1 MKFFCFSRNHYYRLY
16 VLLLCF
22 VALLSGGT
30 IYVLFRTSEPVFF
43 SWIRLAGLESRLS
56 FVRNSSL
63 SLNRLLPEWII
74 YSLPNG
80 LWAFAYALLIT
91 CIWAES
97 KSRLKYFWM
106 ASIPVLVI
114 GFEILQGA
122 GMIPGTFCLQDIVFG
137 TAGIISGVLSG
148 SFLTKLNNHEKSF
161 E

>member
-1 MKFFCFSRNHYYRLY
+1 MFSL
-16 VLLLCF
+16 
-22 VALLSGGT
+22 VALSLGGI
-30 IYVLFRTSEPVFF
+30 IYILFRTSEPVFF
-43 SWIRLAGLESRLS
+43 NWIRSAGLESWLN

-63 SLNRLLPEWII
+63 SLNRLLPGWIV

-80 LWAFAYALLIT
+80 LWSFAYALLIT
-91 CIWAES
+91 GIWAES

-106 ASIPVLVI
+106 ATIPVLVI

-122 GMIPGTFCLQDIVFG
+122 GMIPGTFCLQDIAFG

-148 SFLTKLNNHEKSF
+148 SILTKLNNHETAF

>member
-1 MKFFCFSRNHYYRLY
+1 MRIFYSSRNQTIWLNI
-16 VLLLCF
+16 LLCL
-22 VALLSGGT
+22 VALLSGGI
-30 IYVLFRTSEPVFF
+30 IYVLFRSSEPVFF
-43 SWIRLAGLESRLS
+43 SWIRSAGLESWLS

-63 SLNRLLPEWII
+63 SLNRFLPEWVI

-80 LWAFAYALLIT
+80 LWAFAYAMLIT
-91 CIWAES
+91 GIWAES

-114 GFEILQGA
+114 GFEILQGT
-122 GMIPGTFCLQDIVFG
+122 GIIPGTFCLYDIAFG

-148 SFLTKLNNHEKSF
+148 TIITKLYKHETAF